1 MNVSEK
7 PLTSAGVQ
15 SGSVTRCEPE
25 FIQVQDAI
33 RFSGIG
39 RTSLY
44 SLISDGK
51 IKTINLRRPGTARGR
66 RLVHLPSLRSYL
78 LSFQEGARA

>member
-1 MNVSEK
+1 MREK
-7 PLTSAGVQ
+7 PHTTAGVQ

-39 RTSLY
+39 RTNLY
-44 SLISDGK
+44 SLIGEGK
-51 IKTINLRRPGTARGR
+51 IKSINLRKPGTARGR
-66 RLVHLPSLRSYL
+66 RLIHLASLRDYL
-78 LSFQEGARA
+78 LSFQEEARA

>member
-1 MNVSEK
+1 M
-7 PLTSAGVQ
+7 P
-15 SGSVTRCEPE
+15 
-25 FIQVQDAI
+25 DAV

-44 SLISDGK
+44 SLIGEGK

-66 RLVHLPSLRSYL
+66 RLVHLPSLREYL